1 MPLYPAH
8 AALPAPPVLR
18 VQGLPGIP
26 VLYLYSARTYSR
38 RYKDKKEKRKAK
50 QTEQR
55 AAQANK
61 RTREEKATAEAT
73 AQVRKKGLSLA
84 LALTTTP
91 TLYGL
96 PRSSRNPDHNPNP
109 FLYPQV

>member
-1 MPLYPAH
+1 MGALGRC
-8 AALPAPPVLR
+8 AAVLSALCTTLPAPPVLR

-38 RYKDKKEKRKAK
+38 RYKDKTEKRKAK

-73 AQVRKKGLSLA
+73 AQVRKTGLS
-84 LALTTTP
+84 P
-91 TLYGL
+91 G
-96 PRSSRNPDHNPNP
+96 
-109 FLYPQV
+109 